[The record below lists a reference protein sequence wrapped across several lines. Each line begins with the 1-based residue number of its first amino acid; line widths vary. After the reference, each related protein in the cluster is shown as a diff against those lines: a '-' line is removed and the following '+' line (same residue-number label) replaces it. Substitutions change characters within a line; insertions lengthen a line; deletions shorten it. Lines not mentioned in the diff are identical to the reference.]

1 MDEQTPTKLCVYFS
15 LTSYQVQMLESF
27 KQDHSKDRV
36 FSAHDVLTQAIQG
49 ARVLDSSD
57 PNVGIMRLEQLLG
70 VTVEKAVQ
78 VLALVTTQTA

>member
-1 MDEQTPTKLCVYFS
+1 
-15 LTSYQVQMLESF
+15 MLESF

-36 FSAHDVLTQAIQG
+36 FSAHDVPTQAIQG

-57 PNVGIMRLEQLLG
+57 PNVGIMQLEQLLG